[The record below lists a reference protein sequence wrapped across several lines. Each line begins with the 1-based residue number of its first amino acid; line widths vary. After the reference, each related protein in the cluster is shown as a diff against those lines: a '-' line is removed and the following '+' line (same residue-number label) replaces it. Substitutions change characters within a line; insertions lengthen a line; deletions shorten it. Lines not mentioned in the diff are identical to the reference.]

1 MTTSLL
7 YRELVTRVGRL
18 QTRLAAAN
26 DEVSSQRR
34 LREASNDP
42 SGAALAAR
50 LQGEKADVGAV
61 RSALGFATQVV
72 ARQDLALDQSDRILA
87 RAREIATL
95 TANGTATVESRQ
107 QAAVEVA
114 ELERGLLAQANTEL
128 SGRYVFAGLT
138 SGAAPFASLDDS
150 GFDPLNPYSGPATP
164 FLVRSGPDQTVAI
177 TTPGDQVFEPAIA
190 AIDGLRVALA
200 AGQAPTASIDE
211 LDDAATVL
219 RAERTIVG
227 GRARRLSER
236 DGDLNAVELNL
247 EKRLGTVQG
256 ADLTESISRL
266 VQLQTALQATLEAG
280 RTLQASLLDSIQL

>member
-1 MTTSLL
+1 AVGAARVGLWGEPRGGVHRPDPLPARLPGGGPARRGQQPAARRPHGAGALMVSRVTTSLL

-150 GFDPLNPYSGPATP
+150 GFDPLNPYSG
-164 FLVRSGPDQTVAI
+164 
-177 TTPGDQVFEPAIA
+177 
-190 AIDGLRVALA
+190 
-200 AGQAPTASIDE
+200 
-211 LDDAATVL
+211 
-219 RAERTIVG
+219 
-227 GRARRLSER
+227 
-236 DGDLNAVELNL
+236 
-247 EKRLGTVQG
+247 
-256 ADLTESISRL
+256 
-266 VQLQTALQATLEAG
+266 
-280 RTLQASLLDSIQL
+280 

>member
-1 MTTSLL
+1 
-7 YRELVTRVGRL
+7 
-18 QTRLAAAN
+18 
-26 DEVSSQRR
+26 
-34 LREASNDP
+34 
-42 SGAALAAR
+42 
-50 LQGEKADVGAV
+50 AV

-200 AGQAPTASIDE
+200 AGQAPAASIDE
-211 LDDAATVL
+211 LDDAAAVL

-227 GRARRLSER
+227 GRARRRPER
-236 DGDLNAVELNL
+236 GRAEPR
-247 EKRLGTVQG
+247 EAPRHG
-256 ADLTESISRL
+256 
-266 VQLQTALQATLEAG
+266 AG
-280 RTLQASLLDSIQL
+280 RRPDGIDQPARAAPDGPPGDARGRSNAAGEPARQHPALGCRAACRHRR